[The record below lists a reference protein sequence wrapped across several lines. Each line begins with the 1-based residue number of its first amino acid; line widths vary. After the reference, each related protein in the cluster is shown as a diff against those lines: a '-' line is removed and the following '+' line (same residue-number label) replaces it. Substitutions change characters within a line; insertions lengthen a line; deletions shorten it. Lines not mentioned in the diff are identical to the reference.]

1 MEKIPKERYLHL
13 LLAEIARSDS
23 VGIKVY
29 TIGVG
34 TKGMAKSPVA
44 FRF

>member
-1 MEKIPKERYLHL
+1 MEKILKVRYLHL
-13 LLAEIARSDS
+13 LRRNLASDS

-34 TKGMAKSPVA
+34 TKGMAKSPA
-44 FRF
+44 RF